1 MNIANHRLY
10 AQHIEGEKFDTPL
23 QAVRHLGAIQA
34 QDFGQ
39 AVWAVG
45 LRMKNPSL
53 ATIEKA
59 IANKEIVLTWPMRG
73 TIHFVPAEDA
83 KWMLGLMAQKG
94 VRAGLAHA
102 RQLGVDNAIMARAEA
117 VFTAALSG
125 GKQLMRGAMMQCLI
139 DVGIDT
145 TAQRGYLLLRHFSQT
160 GLLCLASAEGKQ
172 QTFALLD
179 EWVPSSKMLE
189 KEEALAEI
197 ASRYFISHGP
207 ATIRDFANWTGLAMS
222 DAKTALQIVE
232 SRLLCEI
239 IDGNEFYFSDNSF
252 PAISGVHLLPGFDE
266 YFLGYKDRGHIISPE
281 HASKVVPGGNGIF
294 KPMIVSDGRV
304 VGTWKRT
311 LKKASVEVAYDLF
324 DAPIP
329 EEQLQGLA
337 LSYAQFVNLPLAR

>member
-10 AQHIEGEKFDTPL
+10 AQHIEGEKFYTPL
-23 QAVRHLGAIQA
+23 EVVRHMGAVQA

-45 LRMKNPSL
+45 LRMKNPSRK
-53 ATIEKA
+53 AIEKA

-83 KWMLGLMAQKG
+83 KWMLELMAAKG

-102 RQLGVDNAIMARAEA
+102 KQLGVNDEIMTNAET
-117 VFTAALSG
+117 VFSTALMG
-125 GKQLMRGAMMQCLI
+125 GKQLTRGAMMQCLI
-139 DVGIDT
+139 DAGIDT

-179 EWVPSSKMLE
+179 EWIPSLKTLE

-197 ASRYFISHGP
+197 ASRYFTSHGP
-207 ATIRDFANWTGLAMS
+207 ATLRDFANWTGLAMG
-222 DAKTALQIVE
+222 DAKLALQLVKPHFLSE
-232 SRLLCEI
+232 V
-239 IDGNEFYFSDNSF
+239 IDGNEFFFSNAF
-252 PAISGVHLLPGFDE
+252 PVASGIHLLPGFDE
-266 YFLGYKDRGHIISPE
+266 YFLGYKDRGHIISLE
-281 HASKVVPGGNGIF
+281 HATKVVPGGNGIF
-294 KPMIVSDGRV
+294 KPMIVVDGQV

-311 LKKASVEVAYDLF
+311 LKKASVTLTYDFF
-324 DAPIP
+324 DSPIP
-329 EEQLQGLA
+329 EDHLRSLA
-337 LSYAQFVNLPLAR
+337 LGYAKFIDLPLAKQ